1 MGQYLKSVFN
11 NIEASK
17 SVILESVMF
26 GQVMLQ
32 TGKKLFFAQ
41 YRMAAKP
48 IEDNCFK
55 QHCYSSRRTTMPN
68 YFEIHADM

>member
-1 MGQYLKSVFN
+1 MRDQMGEYLKSVLN

-32 TGKKLFFAQ
+32 TG
-41 YRMAAKP
+41 
-48 IEDNCFK
+48 
-55 QHCYSSRRTTMPN
+55 
-68 YFEIHADM
+68 

>member
-1 MGQYLKSVFN
+1 
-11 NIEASK
+11 
-17 SVILESVMF
+17 MF
-26 GQVMLQ
+26 GKVMLQ

-55 QHCYSSRRTTMPN
+55 QHCYSSRRTTKPN